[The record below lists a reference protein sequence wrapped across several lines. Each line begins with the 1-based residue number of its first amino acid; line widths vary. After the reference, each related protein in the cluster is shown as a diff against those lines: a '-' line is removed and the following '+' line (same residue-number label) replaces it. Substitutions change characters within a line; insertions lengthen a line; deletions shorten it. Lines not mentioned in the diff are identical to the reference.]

1 MEITNYLLQ
10 KDRIL
15 KVLKWYNDFELKG
28 NVEAQAT
35 EDYAKFKQHLTILG
49 EEFFWDH
56 VEMAKSKRHVAK
68 LSQLIGWKWSV
79 LDQIFNITPYGDLR
93 PTAKDI
99 PRFNRLFTG
108 IE

>member
-1 MEITNYLLQ
+1 
-10 KDRIL
+10 
-15 KVLKWYNDFELKG
+15 VLKWYNDFELKG

-68 LSQLIGWKWSV
+68 LSQLIGRKNRV
-79 LDQIFNITPYGDLR
+79 LDLIFNRQEGYDDYFR

>member
-68 LSQLIGWKWSV
+68 LSQLIEEKTNMV
-79 LDQIFNITPYGDLR
+79 LDLIFN

>member
-1 MEITNYLLQ
+1 M
-10 KDRIL
+10 
-15 KVLKWYNDFELKG
+15 LKWYNDFELKG

-68 LSQLIGWKWSV
+68 LSQLIGRKNTV
-79 LDQIFNITPYGDLR
+79 LDRIFNIQGYDDFR
-93 PTAKDI
+93 PTAKDL
-99 PRFNRLFTG
+99 PRFNQLFTG

>member
-1 MEITNYLLQ
+1 M
-10 KDRIL
+10 
-15 KVLKWYNDFELKG
+15 LKWYNDFELKG

-68 LSQLIGWKWSV
+68 LSQLIGRKNTV
-79 LDQIFNITPYGDLR
+79 LDQIFNRQGYGDLR
-93 PTAKDI
+93 PTAKDL
-99 PRFNRLFTG
+99 PRVNQLFTR

>member
-1 MEITNYLLQ
+1 MEIGNYLLQ

-68 LSQLIGWKWSV
+68 LSQLIEGKNRV
-79 LDQIFNITPYGDLR
+79 LDLIFDRQRYDDFRL
-93 PTAKDI
+93 TAKDL
-99 PRFNRLFTG
+99 PRFNQMFTG